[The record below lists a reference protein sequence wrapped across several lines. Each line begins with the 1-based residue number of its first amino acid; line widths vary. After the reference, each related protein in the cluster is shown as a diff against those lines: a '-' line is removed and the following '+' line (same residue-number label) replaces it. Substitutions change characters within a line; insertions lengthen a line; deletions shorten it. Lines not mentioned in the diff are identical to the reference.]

1 MMSGQKKKSDSK
13 HEPLMV
19 YMPPS
24 LAKKAR
30 DYAKENNVSVSSLVR
45 QGIKNELCDNQSPY
59 TVGYKEGIKQA
70 SYLIGMYFS
79 QHEKT
84 VDQLTSSLSHSLKEP
99 IE

>member
-1 MMSGQKKKSDSK
+1 MSGQKKKSDSK

-19 YMPPS
+19 YMPPT

-30 DYAKENNVSVSSLVR
+30 DYAKENNISVSSLVR
-45 QGIKNELCDNQSPY
+45 

-84 VDQLTSSLSHSLKEP
+84 VDKLTSSLSHSLKEP